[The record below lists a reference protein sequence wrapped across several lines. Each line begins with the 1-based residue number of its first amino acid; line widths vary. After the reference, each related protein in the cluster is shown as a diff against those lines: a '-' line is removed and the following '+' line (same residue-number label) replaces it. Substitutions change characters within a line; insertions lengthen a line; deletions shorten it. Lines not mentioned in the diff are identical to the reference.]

1 MEDFGLGA
9 KPKMEMSLNQST
21 SNSQSDVIMRGK
33 IAPVRRFVI
42 VIIISVSTLLIWVFD
57 AQSQVGGV
65 SSSSTMVK

>member
-21 SNSQSDVIMRGK
+21 SRSQSGVIMWGK
-33 IAPVRRFVI
+33 ISSVRRFVI
-42 VIIISVSTLLIWVFD
+42 VIIISVSTLLTWILDV
-57 AQSQVGGV
+57 QPQVGGV

>member
-21 SNSQSDVIMRGK
+21 SNSQSGVIMWGK
-33 IAPVRRFVI
+33 IAPVRRFAV
-42 VIIISVSTLLIWVFD
+42 VIIISVSTLLIWILDV
-57 AQSQVGGV
+57 QSQIGGV

>member
-1 MEDFGLGA
+1 
-9 KPKMEMSLNQST
+9 MEMSLNQST
-21 SNSQSDVIMRGK
+21 SNNQSGVIMWGK

>member
-21 SNSQSDVIMRGK
+21 SNSQSGVIMWGK
-33 IAPVRRFVI
+33 ISLVRRFLI
-42 VIIISVSTLLIWVFD
+42 VIIISVSTLLTWILDV
-57 AQSQVGGV
+57 QPQVGGV

>member
-21 SNSQSDVIMRGK
+21 SNNQSGVIIWGK
-33 IAPVRRFVI
+33 IAPVRRFVV
-42 VIIISVSTLLIWVFD
+42 VIIISVSTLLTWILDV
-57 AQSQVGGV
+57 QPQVGGV

>member
-33 IAPVRRFVI
+33 IAPVRCLVI
-42 VIIISVSTLLIWVFD
+42 VIIIMNVYGNLKDF
-57 AQSQVGGV
+57 
-65 SSSSTMVK
+65 

>member
-21 SNSQSDVIMRGK
+21 SNSQSGVIMWGK
-33 IAPVRRFVI
+33 IAHVRRFVI
-42 VIIISVSTLLIWVFD
+42 VIIISVSTSLIWILDV
-57 AQSQVGGV
+57 QPQVGGV

>member
-21 SNSQSDVIMRGK
+21 SSSQSGVIMWGK
-33 IAPVRRFVI
+33 ISLVRRFVI
-42 VIIISVSTLLIWVFD
+42 VIIISVSTLLTWILDV
-57 AQSQVGGV
+57 QPQVGGV

>member
-21 SNSQSDVIMRGK
+21 SSSQSGVIMWGK
-33 IAPVRRFVI
+33 ISPVRRFVI
-42 VIIISVSTLLIWVFD
+42 VIIISVSTLLIWILDV
-57 AQSQVGGV
+57 QSQIGGV

>member
-1 MEDFGLGA
+1 
-9 KPKMEMSLNQST
+9 MEMSLNQST
-21 SNSQSDVIMRGK
+21 SNNQSGVIMWGK

-57 AQSQVGGV
+57 VQSQVGGV

>member
-1 MEDFGLGA
+1 MKDFGLGA

-33 IAPVRRFVI
+33 IAPVRCLVI
-42 VIIISVSTLLIWVFD
+42 VLIISVLILLTWILDV
-57 AQSQVGGV
+57 QPQVGGV

>member
-21 SNSQSDVIMRGK
+21 SNNQSGVIMWGK

-42 VIIISVSTLLIWVFD
+42 VIIISVSTLLTWVFD

>member
-21 SNSQSDVIMRGK
+21 SNSQSGVIMWGK
-33 IAPVRRFVI
+33 ISPVRRFVI
-42 VIIISVSTLLIWVFD
+42 VIIISVSTLLIWILDV
-57 AQSQVGGV
+57 QSQIGGV